1 MCPAAE
7 TAVSTAAAPQGGSLR
22 LPDESVAD
30 MLERARRLVHSGH
43 LDDAWALCELAW
55 PLAHGSR
62 DMVQMGM
69 CLYVRSLCHQYRGA
83 LDESVACG
91 YRAIEWFERAGASAR
106 LPRLMALQAICVA
119 RLGEAASALE
129 LLGRGI
135 GLLPVISGSPVD
147 LCAFWN
153 NAASTY
159 QVMGRLQQAVEAGER
174 AMALTREHDDRDLTA
189 LCAGNLLAYRLQW
202 LQEQAPGVATEELMA
217 TIGSMK
223 AYMAEQVETGRHHL
237 VSYCSTICADALI
250 AIAELDEARQ
260 VMQRGS
266 KSALAAGVGPDRGT
280 LELRLANVER
290 LSGQYRTAAAHIAVA
305 HELAAQSHDQELLAR
320 VYLENSRLNEAK
332 NQWRA
337 ALDCHKT
344 YAEIQQAWLRAQA
357 DSRAQALAVRA
368 EVERLRVDA
377 ELLRLRSAQPAAGT
391 NDDVK

>member
-1 MCPAAE
+1 MVPAMCPAAE
-7 TAVSTAAAPQGGSLR
+7 TLSPTAGLASAAGSR
-22 LPDESVAD
+22 PDEAPAD
-30 MLERARRLVHSGH
+30 MLERARGLVHGGH
-43 LDDAWALCELAW
+43 LDEAWAICEAVWPQVHLA
-55 PLAHGSR
+55 R
-62 DMVQMGM
+62 DMGQMGM

-83 LDESVACG
+83 LSEAVDCG
-91 YRAIEWFERAGASAR
+91 YRAIEWFDRAGDSAR

-119 RLGEAASALE
+119 RVGEAASALE

-135 GLLPVISGSPVD
+135 SLLPMMSHSPVE

-174 AMALTREHDDRDLTA
+174 ALALVGEHDDRDLAA
-189 LCAGNLLAYRLQW
+189 LCVGNLLAYRLQW
-202 LQEQAPGVATEELMA
+202 VQEQRPGVASAELLDTVA
-217 TIGSMK
+217 AMK
-223 AYMAEQVETGRHHL
+223 AHMAEQVEAGRHHL

-260 VMQRGS
+260 VLQRGS
-266 KSALAAGVGPDRGT
+266 KSALAAGVGPDRAT
-280 LELRLANVER
+280 LELRLASVER
-290 LSGQYRTAAAHIAVA
+290 LSGQYRTAASHIAVA

-344 YAEIQQAWLRAQA
+344 YAEIQQSWLRAQA

-368 EVERLRVDA
+368 EVERLRVEA
-377 ELLRLRSAQPAAGT
+377 EMLRLRAPQP
-391 NDDVK
+391 